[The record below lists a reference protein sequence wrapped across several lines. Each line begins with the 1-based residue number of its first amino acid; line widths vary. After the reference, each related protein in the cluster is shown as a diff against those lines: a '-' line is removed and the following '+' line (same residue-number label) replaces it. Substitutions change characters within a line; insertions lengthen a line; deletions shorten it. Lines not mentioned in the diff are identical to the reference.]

1 MRFQGPVC
9 DKDLVFVRS
18 LLIALC
24 SFVPLLPAGCR
35 RSDPPVPSAIARVVE
50 DANDLLW
57 GPAATGAIGDFM
69 LENGAI
75 VAVITR
81 DVATSGFACSAGN
94 LADLAPLPDGE
105 DQINE
110 MFLYLNDEFPRQ
122 ARYDEIEI
130 HKKGGRKRPAIV
142 RAKGVDTSD
151 PKIQVVTDYVL
162 KPGVHWLTVETRF
175 TNTGTRT
182 IEGYTIGDAVQWG
195 RTEHMAPGH
204 GFDLPGRRVKID
216 WICGIGKDTSYALVP
231 DGQLEFDTPNGSM
244 WSDPMGAVVD
254 LPPKKTVSYV
264 RHLVVGR
271 GDTASLAP
279 AIAKLRGDETGKITG
294 RVTSGTEPVRDAMV
308 RILDQRGRLAGL
320 ARVDRT
326 GWYAID
332 LAPGRYSARA
342 DAPGRVSVHTSSTA
356 LIAVAAGNT
365 QNKNFQMGAQG
376 ILAWRIQA
384 DDGRAPPLKI
394 AVIGREGTRT
404 PHFGPSFRADGAENY
419 VLSPRGVGEQP
430 ISPGRYR
437 VVVSRGVEW
446 ELVEKEVEIGAG
458 RRSEV
463 TGRLVRSVKTPGLIS
478 VDLHQHASPSF
489 DSGVSLE
496 DRALSNAAEGVEVL
510 AATEH
515 NALVDYRS
523 VVATAGLG
531 RVVYPIVG
539 VEATTHSVG
548 HFNAL
553 PLELQADKPRGG
565 MVDPEG
571 WSPEEIFRYVRDLA
585 FDDIP
590 PFLQANHPRSRK
602 TGYFAVMGLKN
613 GVAKN
618 DGFSLDF
625 DGIEVVTLGRR
636 KETDA
641 AMEDWFEFLRRGH
654 RFVATGTS
662 DSHTISIRPVGWPR
676 TFVCVENDAPPRL
689 DLAAFTAALRRGCA
703 TISAGP
709 VVTIQGGGGNMG
721 DLVRA
726 DDGQLDV
733 DVEVQAASWIG
744 ADRLVLF
751 VDGRKSVEIPLRG
764 REPVRHKG
772 THRVSCKSDCF
783 VVAMVDSKEPLT
795 PVIARRPDMDPRPI
809 ALTNP
814 IFLDVDGDGRF
825 APPGAEP
832 KP

>member
-1 MRFQGPVC
+1 M
-9 DKDLVFVRS
+9 
-18 LLIALC
+18 
-24 SFVPLLPAGCR
+24 
-35 RSDPPVPSAIARVVE
+35 ARVVE
-50 DANDLLW
+50 DAHDLLW

-69 LENGAI
+69 LENGEI

-122 ARYDEIEI
+122 ARYDEVKI

-142 RAKGVDTSD
+142 RASGVDTSD
-151 PKIQVVTDYVL
+151 PNIEVVTDYVL
-162 KPGVHWLTVETRF
+162 EPGVHWLTVETRF
-175 TNTGTRT
+175 TNTGTNT
-182 IEGYTIGDAVQWG
+182 ITGYTVGDAVQWG

-204 GFDLPGRRVKID
+204 GFDLPGRRVKLD

-231 DGQLEFDTPNGSM
+231 DGKIKFDTPNGSM

-254 LPPKKTVSYV
+254 LAPKKTVTYV

-279 AIAKLRGDETGKITG
+279 AVAKLRGDETGKITG
-294 RVTSGTEPVRDAMV
+294 RVTSGSEAVRDAMV
-308 RILDQRGRLAGL
+308 RIMDERGQLAGL

-332 LAPGRYSARA
+332 LAPGKYWARA
-342 DAPGRVSVHTSSTA
+342 DAPGRVSVQTSSTS

-365 QNKNFQMGAQG
+365 KNKNFRMGAQG

-384 DDGRAPPLKI
+384 DDGRAPPVKI
-394 AVIGREGTRT
+394 AVVGRGDSQT

-430 ISPGRYR
+430 ISPGQYHI
-437 VVVSRGVEW
+437 VVSRGVEW
-446 ELVEKEVEIGAG
+446 EIVERDVTIEAG

-463 TGRLVRSVKTPGLIS
+463 TGRIERTVKTPGMIS

-496 DRALSNAAEGVEVL
+496 DRALSDAAEGVEVL

-539 VEATTHSVG
+539 VEATTHTVG
-548 HFNAL
+548 HFNAV
-553 PLELQADKPRGG
+553 PLEIQANKPRGG

-571 WSPEEIFRYVRDLA
+571 WTPDRIFEFVRNLGYE
-585 FDDIP
+585 DIP

-602 TGYFAVMGLKN
+602 TGYFALMGLE
-613 GVAKN
+613 GG
-618 DGFSLDF
+618 DSPDDRFSLDF

-636 KETDA
+636 DETDA
-641 AMEDWFEFLRRGH
+641 AMEDWFEFMRRGH

-676 TFVCVENDAPPRL
+676 TFVCVEEDAPPRL
-689 DLAAFTAALRRGCA
+689 DVAAFTAALRRGCA

-709 VVTIQGGGGNMG
+709 VVTIRGGGGRMG
-721 DLVRA
+721 DTVRA
-726 DDGQLDV
+726 EGGKL
-733 DVEVQAASWIG
+733 DVEVLVQAAPWIG
-744 ADRLVLF
+744 TDRLVLF
-751 VDGRKSVEIPLRG
+751 VDGKKTSEIRLDG
-764 REPVRHKG
+764 RETIRHQD
-772 THRVSCKSDCF
+772 THTVSCDADCF
-783 VVAMVDSKEPLT
+783 VVAMVDSDEPLA
-795 PVIARRPDMDPRPI
+795 PVIVDRPDMTPRPI

-825 APPGAEP
+825 TPPGA
-832 KP
+832 KPRP